1 MNMRVLVCGSRQW
14 TDYRV
19 IERRLQALP
28 PETVIIEGEAR
39 GADKT
44 ARKIAEHLGFEVK
57 PFPADWI
64 KFGLAAGEI
73 RNQQMLDEGKPDLVL
88 AFSMPD
94 SIGTKHM
101 IRRAK
106 KAGIPVEEVIGFL

>member
-1 MNMRVLVCGSRQW
+1 MRVLVCGSRQW
-14 TDYRV
+14 TDYCV
-19 IERRLQALP
+19 IEGRLQALP

-39 GADKT
+39 GADKM

-94 SIGTKHM
+94 SIGTKHL